1 MQPVSTALD
10 PTLHSPRVREIK
22 SKLLA
27 RTIGQD
33 QAVNKLCGILE
44 TFFTGYND
52 PRRPISVV
60 LELGPTGTGKT
71 RSRHPAG
78 QPKPRA
84 YAGESLHRRLSP
96 GIRRGSRQHLD
107 RFPRPVYCG
116 WSLEPTYGVL
126 RLGLSNL
133 PASKNVAHAW
143 LAAIPLAACSEAPP
157 NRVRDGHRPILLRTF
172 ALTRCAT
179 APFNLSSLRTRAC
192 SRCATV
198 LSGTPLPRAIG
209 APSMPLDQVGAFVSF
224 VP

>member
-71 RSRHPAG
+71 RSRRPAG

-84 YAGESLHRRLSP
+84 YAWPAASH
-96 GIRRGSRQHLD
+96 
-107 RFPRPVYCG
+107 
-116 WSLEPTYGVL
+116 W
-126 RLGLSNL
+126 L
-133 PASKNVAHAW
+133 PARRHITQSC
-143 LAAIPLAACSEAPP
+143 PGCAPDQ
-157 NRVRDGHRPILLRTF
+157 VRNESSSPSLIRSTVLYRKAGEHGFSFEHRHFKQIASVLIQDRLFLLRTF
-172 ALTRCAT
+172 TLIRCAT
-179 APFNLSSLRTRAC
+179 APFGLCSLRTRAC
-192 SRCATV
+192 SDCATASV
-198 LSGTPLPRAIG
+198 KGG
-209 APSMPLDQVGAFVSF
+209 
-224 VP
+224 